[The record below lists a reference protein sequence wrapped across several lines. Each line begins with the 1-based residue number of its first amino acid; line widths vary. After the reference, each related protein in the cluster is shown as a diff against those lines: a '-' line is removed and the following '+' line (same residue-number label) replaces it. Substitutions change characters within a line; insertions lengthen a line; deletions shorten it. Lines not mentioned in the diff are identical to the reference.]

1 MVSSL
6 CWISPHTHTHPTQFF
21 SFQKQQPYPSSF
33 SSISIHTSNNE
44 QNQLVPPW
52 KYDFIPTASK
62 LVFQLPPD
70 ALQTQSRSFF
80 SKPSVSPSQW
90 EKPKSFPCPAVP
102 YITRPAYLSD
112 LQLCCSPPCSFHSWA
127 HHVSSHISLCVSW
140 SFHRSTLS
148 PGIYLSPFLR
158 NFLQS
163 SGQTSYQRGP
173 PWPPSVKQETFLLN
187 PLTHSVVTGLLFVSA
202 HKYAISTKPRA
213 LAAVLI
219 AVPLVPNTG
228 PTLRRYS
235 RSLC

>member
-6 CWISPHTHTHPTQFF
+6 CWISPHTHTPHTVFLISETATL
-21 SFQKQQPYPSSF
+21 SFQLFLYLNPHIQQWAKP
-33 SSISIHTSNNE
+33 
-44 QNQLVPPW
+44 VG
-52 KYDFIPTASK
+52 PTLKIWLYSHC
-62 LVFQLPPD
+62 
-70 ALQTQSRSFF
+70 LQTGLPASPRCTTN
-80 SKPSVSPSQW
+80 SKQIILLKTIRISLSQW

-102 YITRPAYLSD
+102 YITRPASLSD